1 MPAPADLNALPLP
14 ALFDALR
21 PRGVRRLLELARDED
36 LGTPPRDLASDAL
49 APAGGAF
56 RVVAREPGVLAG
68 LAALPD
74 LIEVYGAR
82 VAFTPT
88 LCDGDAFDAG
98 APIATLAGD
107 AADLLRLERP
117 LLNLLSRLSGI
128 ATLTS
133 RFVEAVDGT
142 GAVVLDTRKTTP
154 GLRALE
160 KYAVRCGGGHSHR
173 MGLDDAAM
181 FKDNHVAGL
190 GLDALA
196 PALAGAAENAK
207 KAGAAF
213 VEVEVDTLDQLDRV
227 LTIEPG
233 LIDYVLLDNM
243 TLEELRE
250 AVRRRT
256 SASSAISLEASG
268 GVTLASVRAIAE
280 TGVERISAGAL
291 THSAGMIDFGL
302 DAD

>member
-36 LGTPPRDLASDAL
+36 LGVPPRDLASDAL
-49 APAGGAF
+49 APTGGAF
-56 RVVAREPGVLAG
+56 RIVAREPGVLAG
-68 LAALPD
+68 LATLPD
-74 LIEVYGAR
+74 LIEVYSAR
-82 VAFTPT
+82 LAFTPAAH
-88 LCDGDAFDAG
+88 DGDAFDAG

-133 RFVEAVDGT
+133 RFVEAVHGT

>member
-14 ALFDALR
+14 ALYDALR

-36 LGTPPRDLASDAL
+36 LGVPPRDLASDAL

-68 LAALPD
+68 LAAVPD
-74 LIEVYGAR
+74 LIDVYSAR
-82 VAFTPT
+82 LAFTPAVR
-88 LCDGDAFDAG
+88 DGDAFDAG
-98 APIATLAGD
+98 APIATLEGEAG
-107 AADLLRLERP
+107 DLLRLERP

-128 ATLTS
+128 ATLTA
-133 RFVEAVDGT
+133 RFVAAVEGT
-142 GAVVLDTRKTTP
+142 DAVVLDTRKTTP

-181 FKDNHVAGL
+181 FKDNHLAGL
-190 GLDALA
+190 ALDELPAALTT
-196 PALAGAAENAK
+196 AAELVRAQG
-207 KAGAAF
+207 GAF
-213 VEVEVDTLDQLDRV
+213 IEVEVDSLDQLDRV
-227 LTIEPG
+227 LTITPG

-243 TLEELRE
+243 TLDDLRE
-250 AVRRRT
+250 AVRRRD
-256 SASSAISLEASG
+256 SAGSPIALEASG
-268 GVTLASVRAIAE
+268 GVSLASVRAIAE
-280 TGVERISAGAL
+280 TGVQRISAGAL

-302 DAD
+302 DSA